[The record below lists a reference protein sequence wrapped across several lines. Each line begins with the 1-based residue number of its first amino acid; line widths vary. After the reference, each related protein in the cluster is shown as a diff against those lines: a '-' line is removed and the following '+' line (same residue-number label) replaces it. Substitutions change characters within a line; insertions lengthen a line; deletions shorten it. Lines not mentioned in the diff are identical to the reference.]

1 MAKYSKWAYIA
12 KTVVNGLNWQKCTKT
27 NKNYQLKTKKKQ
39 AETGRNKNNRQK
51 LSRIMKNWQNGQKHA
66 KICKNGQKIRK
77 KGKKANSQFRQK
89 ISQRGKNRHAICL
102 NYICLSYI

>member
-39 AETGRNKNNRQK
+39 AETDRNKNNRQK
-51 LSRIMKNWQNGQKHA
+51 LSTIMKNWLIGQKHA
-66 KICKNGQKIRK
+66 KMAK
-77 KGKKANSQFRQK
+77 KLEKG
-89 ISQRGKNRHAICL
+89 
-102 NYICLSYI
+102 